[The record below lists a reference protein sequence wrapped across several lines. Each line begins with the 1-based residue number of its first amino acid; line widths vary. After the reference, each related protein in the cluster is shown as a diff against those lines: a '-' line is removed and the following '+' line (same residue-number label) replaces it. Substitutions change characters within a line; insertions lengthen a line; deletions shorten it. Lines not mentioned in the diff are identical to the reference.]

1 MTVNSS
7 KDWVQELYVKEFIKP
22 KLLPTDFY
30 YDKDGRMVMTEEY
43 HKRRGSCCGN
53 GCLNCPYE
61 PRYERGNT
69 NLQESRH

>member
-1 MTVNSS
+1 MNVGAS

-43 HKRRGSCCGN
+43 HKKRGKCCGN
-53 GCLNCPYE
+53 GCLHCPYE
-61 PRYERGNT
+61 PIHERGNSK
-69 NLQESRH
+69 LQKSH